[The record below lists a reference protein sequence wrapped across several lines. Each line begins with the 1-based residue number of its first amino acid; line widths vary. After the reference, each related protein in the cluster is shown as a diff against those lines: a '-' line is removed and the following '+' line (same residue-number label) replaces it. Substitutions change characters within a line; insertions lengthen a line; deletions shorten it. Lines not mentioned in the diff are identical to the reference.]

1 MASELAPLK
10 KIVLGS
16 ASPTAAPGSRR
27 MSSGANRYNHKHVPV
42 RLHHLKSFL
51 SGVRHSVSNSQTPSW
66 SISTISTT
74 FLPSH
79 MNPKPVYVQTV
90 LLEKPH

>member
-1 MASELAPLK
+1 MAPGFH
-10 KIVLGS
+10 IIYS
-16 ASPTAAPGSRR
+16 ASGKEGSLDKFLD
-27 MSSGANRYNHKHVPV
+27 RYNHKHVPV